1 MTWTVDM
8 KDRFEAIANP
18 SCRFDIWDNESGE
31 PVVHR
36 GRLLSFATT
45 ETAERIA
52 GFLNETAAAGDAEPA
67 PEVPDQAPART
78 RRATKRHYS
87 GSGSVMTE
95 PSDFAGTG
103 KS

>member
-1 MTWTVDM
+1 MTGAVDM

-45 ETAERIA
+45 KTAERIA
-52 GFLNETAAAGDAEPA
+52 GFLNETAAAGEAEPA
-67 PEVPDQAPART
+67 REGP
-78 RRATKRHYS
+78 
-87 GSGSVMTE
+87 
-95 PSDFAGTG
+95 G
-103 KS
+103 KA